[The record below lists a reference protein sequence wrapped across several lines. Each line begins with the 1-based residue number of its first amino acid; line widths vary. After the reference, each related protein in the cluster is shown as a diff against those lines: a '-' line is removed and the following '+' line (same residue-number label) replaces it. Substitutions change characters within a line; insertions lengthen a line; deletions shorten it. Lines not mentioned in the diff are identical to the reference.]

1 MVAIPKE
8 KDYFEMYTYFFI
20 MNMNLEQVNS
30 GYLIPQAPEVEKNVL
45 SAFFSDKD
53 AFEKT

>member
-1 MVAIPKE
+1 
-8 KDYFEMYTYFFI
+8 
-20 MNMNLEQVNS
+20 MNLEQVNS

-53 AFEKT
+53 AFE